1 VRATAPRELLIPLMI
16 ACYAGLAGQTIVNL
30 NRNQFLDHLLT
41 GKAVQYTRLAC
52 FEVQSQMNQWMRGA
66 VSIPGARPGSTF
78 SGEGIAGSLE

>member
-52 FEVQSQMNQWMRGA
+52 FEVQSQ
-66 VSIPGARPGSTF
+66 
-78 SGEGIAGSLE
+78 